1 MSAVEFSGN
10 LQIEP
15 ESAGFRTP
23 TCTSGYPRMPAKE
36 ALQVKYRAL
45 GNTGMM
51 VSEVGLGCGQC
62 VTRCPFGIDA
72 QGNMREAASLSMM
85 TRAD

>member
-1 MSAVEFSGN
+1 M
-10 LQIEP
+10 
-15 ESAGFRTP
+15 
-23 TCTSGYPRMPAKE
+23 
-36 ALQVKYRAL
+36 KYRAL